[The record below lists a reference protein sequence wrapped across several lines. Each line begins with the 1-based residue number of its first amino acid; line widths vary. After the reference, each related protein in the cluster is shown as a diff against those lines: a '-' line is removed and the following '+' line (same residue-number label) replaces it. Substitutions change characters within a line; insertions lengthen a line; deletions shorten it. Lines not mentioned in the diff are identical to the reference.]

1 MKLQT
6 ARGVRDIP
14 PEEKIV
20 KNKVVESLTS
30 MFERYGFLPLETPII
45 ERFETLAAK
54 GGAGTASDA
63 LKETF
68 TFQDQGKR
76 KLGLRFELTTSLA
89 RYVAQNP
96 TLKLPFKRYEM
107 GPVFRDGPIK
117 LGRYR
122 QFWQCDV
129 DTIGTSSMLA
139 DAEILSLA
147 ETFFDY
153 WKLNVVIKVNNR
165 KLLNGI
171 LTQAGIKNK
180 ENALIAID
188 KLEKIG
194 VDGVKKELSERKYT
208 SVQIKN
214 LFTFIQENRTL
225 QQITKIITDDEGKE
239 GIEELK
245 ELFSYLNVL
254 GVKNAGFDISMVR
267 GLSYYTGTVFEVF
280 LKKGNVTSSLAGG
293 GRYDNMIGDFMGG
306 DRIVPAV
313 GIAFGIE
320 PIMDVFKEKAALGVG
335 SIAKAYIIPINTVQ
349 ESLQVAQQLR
359 SAGINTDFALG
370 KKGVSK
376 SLQYANALNIPY
388 VIIIG
393 ENECKQNKVMLRD
406 MKSGSETL
414 LTVSEVITKLR

>member
-20 KNKVVESLTS
+20 KNKVVTSLQS

-89 RYVAQNP
+89 RYVTQNP

-129 DTIGTSSMLA
+129 DTIGTASMLA
-139 DAEILSLA
+139 DAEIVSLA
-147 ETFFDY
+147 QTFFNF
-153 WKLNVVIKVNNR
+153 WNLNVVIKVNNR

-194 VDGVKKELSERKYT
+194 IPGVKKELQERKYT
-208 SVQIKN
+208 AVQIKKV
-214 LFTFIQENRTL
+214 LSCIQENITL
-225 QQITKIITDDEGKE
+225 PQLQKIMTDEEGKE

-245 ELFSYLNVL
+245 ELFSYCKLL
-254 GVKNAGFDISMVR
+254 GVKNAMFDMSMVR

-280 LKKGNVTSSLAGG
+280 LKKGKVTSSLAGG
-293 GRYDNMIGDFMGG
+293 GRYDNMIGNFMGG
-306 DRIVPAV
+306 NRIVPAV
-313 GIAFGIE
+313 GIAFGIA
-320 PIMDVFKEKAALGVG
+320 PIMDVLKEKETKTE
-335 SIAKAYIIPINTVQ
+335 SIAKVYIIPINTVK
-349 ESLQVAQQLR
+349 ESLKIAQTLR
-359 SAGINTDFALG
+359 DKGINTDFALG

-376 SLQYANALNIPY
+376 NLQYANALRIPY
-388 VIIIG
+388 TIIIG
-393 ENECKQNKVMLRD
+393 EDEVKKGKVTLRN
-406 MKSGSETL
+406 MVSGNETL
-414 LTVSEVITKLR
+414 LTLSEVITQLQ

>member
-1 MKLQT
+1 
-6 ARGVRDIP
+6 
-14 PEEKIV
+14 
-20 KNKVVESLTS
+20 
-30 MFERYGFLPLETPII
+30 YGFLPLETPII

-89 RYVAQNP
+89 RYVTQNP

-129 DTIGTSSMLA
+129 DTIGTASMLA
-139 DAEILSLA
+139 DAEIVSLA
-147 ETFFDY
+147 QTFFNF
-153 WKLNVVIKVNNR
+153 WNLNVVIKVNNR

-194 VDGVKKELSERKYT
+194 IPGVKKELQERKYT
-208 SVQIKN
+208 AVQIKKV
-214 LFTFIQENRTL
+214 LSCIQENITL
-225 QQITKIITDDEGKE
+225 PQLQKIMTDEEGKE

-245 ELFSYLNVL
+245 ELFSYCKLL
-254 GVKNAGFDISMVR
+254 GVKNAMFDMSMVR

-280 LKKGNVTSSLAGG
+280 LKKGKVTSSLAGG
-293 GRYDNMIGDFMGG
+293 GRYDNMIGNFMGG
-306 DRIVPAV
+306 NRIVPAV
-313 GIAFGIE
+313 GIAFGIA
-320 PIMDVFKEKAALGVG
+320 PIMDVLKEKETKTE
-335 SIAKAYIIPINTVQ
+335 SIAKVYIIPINTVK
-349 ESLQVAQQLR
+349 ESLKIAQTLR
-359 SAGINTDFALG
+359 DKGINTDFALG

-376 SLQYANALNIPY
+376 NLQYANALRIPY
-388 VIIIG
+388 TIIIG
-393 ENECKQNKVMLRD
+393 EDEVKKGKVTLRN
-406 MKSGSETL
+406 MVSGNETL
-414 LTVSEVITKLR
+414 LTLSEVITQLQ

>member
-20 KNKVVESLTS
+20 KNNVVTSLQS

-89 RYVAQNP
+89 RYVTQNP

-129 DTIGTSSMLA
+129 DTIGTASMLA
-139 DAEILSLA
+139 DAEIVSLA
-147 ETFFDY
+147 QTFFNF
-153 WKLNVVIKVNNR
+153 WNLNVVIKVNNR

-194 VDGVKKELSERKYT
+194 IPGVKKELQERKYT
-208 SVQIKN
+208 AVQIKKV
-214 LFTFIQENRTL
+214 LSCIQENITL
-225 QQITKIITDDEGKE
+225 PQLQKIMTDEEGKE

-245 ELFSYLNVL
+245 ELFSYCKLL
-254 GVKNAGFDISMVR
+254 GVKNAMFDMSMVR

-280 LKKGNVTSSLAGG
+280 LKKGKVTSSLAGG
-293 GRYDNMIGDFMGG
+293 GRYDNMIGNFMGG
-306 DRIVPAV
+306 NRIVPAV
-313 GIAFGIE
+313 GIAFGIA
-320 PIMDVFKEKAALGVG
+320 PIMDVLKEKETKTE
-335 SIAKAYIIPINTVQ
+335 SIAKVYIIPINTVK
-349 ESLQVAQQLR
+349 ESLKIAQTLR
-359 SAGINTDFALG
+359 DKGINTDFALG

-376 SLQYANALNIPY
+376 NLQYANALRIPY
-388 VIIIG
+388 TIIIG
-393 ENECKQNKVMLRD
+393 EDEVKKGKVTLRN
-406 MKSGSETL
+406 MVSGNETL
-414 LTVSEVITKLR
+414 LTLSEVITQLQ